1 MSDTTFFIKIDDPKE
16 FRKSLLYSVRDMLQT
31 LQRYEHI
38 KNLRVEK
45 AKMVAH
51 LKRISK
57 EIQGL
62 IKDLENALPDVHYES
77 QKKKGG
83 QKKASHKKKSRS
95 RVAVSAPVHNQL
107 DALESELRKIDEKI
121 KVIS

>member
-45 AKMVAH
+45 EKMVAH

-62 IKDLENALPDVHYES
+62 IRNLENALPDVHYES
-77 QKKKGG
+77 AKKKGG
-83 QKKASHKKKSRS
+83 QKKAASKKRSRS
-95 RVAVSAPVHNQL
+95 RVKVAAPVHSEF
-107 DALESELRKIDEKI
+107 DALEDELRKIDEKI

>member
-38 KNLRVEK
+38 QNLRVEK
-45 AKMVAH
+45 AKMILH

-62 IKDLENALPDVHYES
+62 IKDLENALPDVHYE
-77 QKKKGG
+77 KKDGR
-83 QKKASHKKKSRS
+83 KKAGHKKKSRS
-95 RVAVSAPVHNQL
+95 RVAVPAPVHNQL